1 MKVKKHETS
10 LKTKFFLSMSS
21 MMISVIV
28 LLLLIMS
35 IIFYH
40 YFFSMQAESSVK
52 QLTTINNQLHFYLTS
67 MDNYSKM
74 MISDTNIQKNVK
86 MFEAADKLYTETDR
100 VNLRSEMRKFLQTI
114 PYIHSATIY
123 SDDYTCI
130 ASTAVAAYSSPVEAL
145 VSQEKTVYVITPKY
159 SNINI
164 KSEIQTLSLIRPF
177 YEISTGKKLGYI
189 EISIPEQDIHSLY
202 EANTSDTSKLF
213 ITDRKGTVVSTD
225 GTYSLNQTFL
235 PVLEFKGTIPEK
247 FRVED
252 RSICF
257 VSYIETLDWFIVN
270 EIKLSAFYK
279 PLYLILLITI
289 VISILFFGGSMIV
302 SRKISNTITRPLYL
316 LIQHIQKVKK
326 GNWSLLNNVPE
337 DVDFH
342 LLFQEFDSMLL
353 SQEKLT
359 HDLISVQK
367 TKDKLSLDL
376 LQQQV
381 NPHFLYN
388 TLDNIGSLAA
398 LDETDKLIT
407 LVTNLSDFYRHSL
420 SGGNSIISI
429 KEELAL
435 TQVYAN
441 IMQIR
446 YVNKFSFSIE
456 CPKNIE
462 KYSCL
467 KLLLQPVIENSI
479 YHGVKEL
486 DQYGYI
492 NVKVQKIEA
501 GIQFVVEDNGIGMK
515 EKSIEK
521 DKSTDNRH
529 FGVRSIQKRIE
540 MYYGKNF
547 GLTMQNIQPSG
558 LRTTILIP
566 VQKWSRDDL

>member
-1 MKVKKHETS
+1 MKVKKCETS

-21 MMISVIV
+21 LMISVII

-35 IIFYH
+35 FIFNH
-40 YFFSMQAESSVK
+40 YFFTMQTESSVK
-52 QLTTINNQLHFYLTS
+52 QLSTINNQLNFYLTS

-86 MFEAADKLYTETDR
+86 MYETAGTLYTETDR
-100 VNLRSEMRKFLQTI
+100 GTLRSEMRKFLQTI

-123 SDDYTCI
+123 ADDYSCI
-130 ASTAVAAYSSPVEAL
+130 ASTAVAAYSSPLETLA
-145 VSQEKTVYVITPKY
+145 SQDSAVYVITRKY
-159 SNINI
+159 SNFKI

-189 EISIPEQDIHSLY
+189 EISIPEQDIRALY
-202 EANTSDTSKLF
+202 DSNTSDTSKLF
-213 ITDRKGTVVSTD
+213 ITDRDGTIVSTD
-225 GTYSLNQTFL
+225 GTYMLDQTFL
-235 PVLEFKGTIPEK
+235 PVLK
-247 FRVED
+247 FNGIVPHRFRLEG

-279 PLYLILLITI
+279 PLYLILLITV
-289 VISILFFGGSMIV
+289 VISMLFFTGSMII
-302 SRKISNTITRPLYL
+302 SRKISDTITKPLYL

-359 HDLISVQK
+359 RDLIAVQK

-398 LDETDKLIT
+398 LDETDKLIS

-429 KEELAL
+429 AEELEI
-435 TQVYAN
+435 TQAYVN

-446 YVNKFSFSIE
+446 YVDKFSFTID
-456 CPKNIE
+456 CPEEMKE
-462 KYSCL
+462 YSSL

-486 DQYGYI
+486 DKFGHI
-492 NVKVQKIEA
+492 TVKVQMTNSHIR
-501 GIQFVVEDNGIGMK
+501 FVVEDNGTGLKNDLK
-515 EKSIEK
+515 ENKK
-521 DKSTDNRH
+521 HPRQGH
-529 FGVRSIQKRIE
+529 FGIQSIRKRIE
-540 MYYGKNF
+540 MYYGEDC
-547 GLTMQNIQPSG
+547 GLAMQDINPTG

-566 VQKWSRDDL
+566 KQKWSRNEV